1 MHCADIL
8 DLDSWWDSQLFD
20 RILVDAPCSATG
32 VIRRHPDIKLLR
44 NKQEI
49 QKLVVLQGQILEA
62 LWPCLQKN
70 GLLLYTTCSLLPEEN
85 DQQIESFLQ
94 STDSAKYEGIAA
106 DWGVECRYG
115 RQLLTG
121 AREGPD
127 GFFYSLLKKS

>member
-1 MHCADIL
+1 MCIR
-8 DLDSWWDSQLFD
+8 D
-20 RILVDAPCSATG
+20 RIVPEASSKDVDKAVQAAQQAFEGESVSYTHLRAHETPKHLVC
-32 VIRRHPDIKLLR
+32 RLL
-44 NKQEI
+44 
-49 QKLVVLQGQILEA
+49 LEK
-62 LWPCLQKN
+62 KN

-94 STDSAKYEGIAA
+94 STDSAKYESIAA

-121 AREGPD
+121 EREGPD